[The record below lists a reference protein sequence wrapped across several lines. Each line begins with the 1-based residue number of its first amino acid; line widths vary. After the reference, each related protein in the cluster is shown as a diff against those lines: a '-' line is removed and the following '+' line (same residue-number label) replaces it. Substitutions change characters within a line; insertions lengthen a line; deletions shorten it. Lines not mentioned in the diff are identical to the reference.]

1 MRRYCIMLLV
11 VMVVNSLCCA
21 GLTCAAEDVP
31 QELQLTTKNIV
42 IKNNRVL
49 EPAAL
54 TSILGTTVVWV
65 NTSSFPVE
73 IIFIDKKV
81 SLACG
86 SPMNFSIDKD
96 GAFHSAIISR
106 GATASLCFI
115 EKGEF
120 TYKVE
125 SSGTLLMEY
134 SATAKRERKVSTGTI
149 VIE

>member
-1 MRRYCIMLLV
+1 MRRNCIIILLA
-11 VMVVNSLCCA
+11 MVATVLCCA
-21 GLTCAAEDVP
+21 GLACAAEEVP
-31 QELQLTTKNIV
+31 QEMQLTTTNIF

-49 EPAAL
+49 EPASL
-54 TSILGTTVVWV
+54 TSNLGTTVVWV
-65 NTSSFPVE
+65 NTSAFPVE
-73 IIFIDKKV
+73 IIFIGKKV
-81 SLACG
+81 ALACG

-96 GAFHSAIISR
+96 GAFHSAIIPR

-125 SSGTLLMEY
+125 SSGTLFMEY
-134 SATAKRERKVSTGTI
+134 SATGKRERKISKGTI